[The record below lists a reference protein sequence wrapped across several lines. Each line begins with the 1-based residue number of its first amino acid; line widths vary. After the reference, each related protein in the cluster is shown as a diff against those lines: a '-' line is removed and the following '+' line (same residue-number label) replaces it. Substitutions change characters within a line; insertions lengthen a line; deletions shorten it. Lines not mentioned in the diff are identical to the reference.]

1 MMRALVCLLA
11 LSGCAGSAHR
21 SMLDAP
27 GTVDLSTPPALEN
40 GDPSKIEQP
49 GEPGATTIAVILGP

>member
-1 MMRALVCLLA
+1 
-11 LSGCAGSAHR
+11 
-21 SMLDAP
+21 MLDAP